1 MRRIY
6 LAGRFSRQDELRFY
20 GFRLRQL
27 GATVDARWLD
37 QEDGDWDVEDIRAGS
52 LYAIEMGRRRAA
64 EDLKDLGRS
73 NMLLS
78 FTENDDAEDR
88 TRTQPPDGMTEEWR
102 PIPFSALGY
111 EVSNFG
117 RVRNGEGETIA
128 GKKSNGYLRVQPSG
142 RSGRADS
149 VHGIVAA
156 LFIGPCPEGREIDH
170 LDGYKDNN
178 WAGNLEYVTHAENVA
193 RAAARM
199 TGGPHAGA
207 RNGRAKLT
215 EDDVASIRA
224 RAKDGDSK
232 AAIARDFDV
241 SDVLIGK
248 VVRGELWPQAPEPDD
263 GSRHVEFGAAR
274 WLGLTLAIVGPRE
287 NVFHCAEDVAQF
299 DDFEAFIESDYLRGW
314 LRSRGLR

>member
-6 LAGRFSRQDELRFY
+6 LAGRFSRQKELAFN

-37 QEDGDWDVEDIRAGS
+37 QDDEDWTADDIRAGS

-78 FTENDDAEDR
+78 FTENDDA
-88 TRTQPPDGMTEEWR
+88 
-102 PIPFSALGY
+102 GY
-111 EVSNFG
+111 
-117 RVRNGEGETIA
+117 T
-128 GKKSNGYLRVQPSG
+128 SG
-142 RSGRADS
+142 G
-149 VHGIVAA
+149 
-156 LFIGPCPEGREIDH
+156 
-170 LDGYKDNN
+170 
-178 WAGNLEYVTHAENVA
+178 
-193 RAAARM
+193 
-199 TGGPHAGA
+199 
-207 RNGRAKLT
+207 
-215 EDDVASIRA
+215 
-224 RAKDGDSK
+224 
-232 AAIARDFDV
+232 
-241 SDVLIGK
+241 
-248 VVRGELWPQAPEPDD
+248 
-263 GSRHVEFGAAR
+263 RHVEFGAAR